1 MPSPRPKPLPV
12 SRKTPRSWSTD
23 GWSIRTTTSTTPQRP
38 TRGGD
43 PPSCSTRGFQPF
55 SRHSPRAF
63 TTCGIQVLI
72 ERWEVQHPRK
82 AGGMT
87 VKFLNRSLLQR
98 LFGLPATGMPQDPQC
113 WTFSGG
119 KIQIDLARAPELKA
133 PGGALRLE
141 GGRLPRRVLVVRA
154 EDGRFHA
161 FHNRCTHLGH
171 RRLDPVPGTGTVQCC
186 SVNKSTYS

>member
-1 MPSPRPKPLPV
+1 
-12 SRKTPRSWSTD
+12 
-23 GWSIRTTTSTTPQRP
+23 
-38 TRGGD
+38 
-43 PPSCSTRGFQPF
+43 
-55 SRHSPRAF
+55 
-63 TTCGIQVLI
+63 
-72 ERWEVQHPRK
+72 
-82 AGGMT
+82 MT
-87 VKFLNRSLLQR
+87 VKFLNRSILQR

-186 SVNKSTYS
+186 SVNKSTYSFDGRKVHGPAPASIDTLPVALDGEQLIVSIA